1 MGTKYPTPFL
11 DFNGLKTMREKRETR
26 DLPSASLFDPWSSI
40 GRNSLSQEP
49 KFIYATR
56 AMRGY
61 QKQRIST
68 RIQARSSGNKR
79 FRV

>member
-1 MGTKYPTPFL
+1 MGTKDPTPFPY
-11 DFNGLKTMREKRETR
+11 FSSLKTMREKREMR
-26 DLPSASLFDPWSSI
+26 ELPSASLFDPWSSVC
-40 GRNSLSQEP
+40 RNSSSQEP

-56 AMRGY
+56 ATHGY
-61 QKQRIST
+61 LKQRILL